1 MKTFSQVI
9 LSRIVD
15 LVLGMNVLVA
25 IYGKV
30 ILINF
35 LCRIGFRIVYRDGPF
50 LHTSEHIVNEL
61 IQLMKRLL

>member
-1 MKTFSQVI
+1 MKN
-9 LSRIVD
+9 LSKKLKNTHKD
-15 LVLGMNVLVA
+15 LGLVLGMNVLVA

-35 LCRIGFRIVYRDGPF
+35 LCRIGFRIVYRDDPF

-61 IQLMKRLL
+61 IHLM

>member
-1 MKTFSQVI
+1 MKN
-9 LSRIVD
+9 LSKKLKNTHKD
-15 LVLGMNVLVA
+15 LGLVLGMNVLVA

-35 LCRIGFRIVYRDGPF
+35 LCRIGFRIVYRDCPF

-61 IQLMKRLL
+61 IHLM

>member
-1 MKTFSQVI
+1 MKN
-9 LSRIVD
+9 LSKKLKNTHKD
-15 LVLGMNVLVA
+15 LGLVLGMNVLVA

-50 LHTSEHIVNEL
+50 LHTSEHIVNDL
-61 IQLMKRLL
+61 IQLM